1 MNKPV
6 YEGIVKNILLP
17 LSNEL
22 LESENN
28 KLYDAIKIKKK
39 FDDKLLD
46 KINEL
51 ICFVKG
57 NLVISHE
64 IDRHKISACLMC
76 AVEIYSPFSISKKG
90 YNCEDLFFAN
100 ELLAIYSAISLLEC
114 YNPELKI
121 VFPNT
126 QYRARDINPFVK
138 TFCES
143 LYISKNNKKLK
154 YSILIF
160 SENLFWL
167 EYSSLLKNNTQ

>member
-6 YEGIVKNILLP
+6 YEEIVKNILTP

-22 LESENN
+22 IQSENN

-76 AVEIYSPFSISKKG
+76 AIEMYSPFSILKKG

-114 YNPELKI
+114 YNNELKI

-126 QYRARDINPFVK
+126 QYKARDINPFVK

-143 LYISKNNKKLK
+143 LYISKNNKQLK
-154 YSILIF
+154 YSILNF
-160 SENLFWL
+160 SGNLFWL
-167 EYSSLLKNNTQ
+167 EYSSRLLHNTQ